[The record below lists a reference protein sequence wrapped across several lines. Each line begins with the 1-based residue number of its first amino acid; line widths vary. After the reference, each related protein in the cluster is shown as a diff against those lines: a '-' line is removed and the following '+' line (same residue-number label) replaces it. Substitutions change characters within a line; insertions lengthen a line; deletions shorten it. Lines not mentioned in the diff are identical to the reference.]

1 MSYAKESDVAVAPRA
16 MLTESA
22 PPNVSRRSLATSIVC
37 PPAPRDRAMWAD
49 VMVSGLFP
57 NAFEKRTRATDPP
70 MDV

>member
-1 MSYAKESDVAVAPRA
+1 